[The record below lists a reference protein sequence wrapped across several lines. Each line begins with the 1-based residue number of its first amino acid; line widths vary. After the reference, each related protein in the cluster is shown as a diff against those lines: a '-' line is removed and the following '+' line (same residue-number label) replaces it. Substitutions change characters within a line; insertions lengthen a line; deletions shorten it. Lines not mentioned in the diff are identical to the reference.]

1 MSFHKQTFHQ
11 RTDREK
17 EKHLRPY
24 ADSSRKPTNSEF
36 KAKLKEVFGN
46 PNPTQPL
53 EIQHTPEGSRYFQVI
68 THSTNVAFQQG
79 IDLEQLLLDYNVY
92 VTGFGYTNK
101 KGIIIH
107 FMRW

>member
-11 RTDREK
+11 
-17 EKHLRPY
+17 
-24 ADSSRKPTNSEF
+24 SSKPSNSDF
-36 KAKLKEVFGN
+36 IKAIKDVFGN
-46 PNPTQPL
+46 PNPLSPL
-53 EIQHTPEGSRYFQVI
+53 EIQHTGESNYFQVM

-92 VTGFGYTNK
+92 VTGFGYTAT

-107 FMRW
+107 FMRY